1 MEKLAKPICKGGIWM
16 GRKLWK
22 LLFGRPER
30 PERELSKLYRCL
42 LEIRYMIYLFVLT
55 FFIIQPFVIAGYET
69 PTGSMEPTIMANTRY
84 LALPSIYGGFLR
96 FSAIKLPAYRKIRRG
111 DIIIFKAPATEGENY
126 VKRVIALPGEWVEV
140 KDKTVWI
147 NGKVLDEPY
156 AYFEPGCRT
165 RTGFGPEKVPQ
176 NQLFVMGDNRDN
188 SFDSRYWGFLPVEK
202 VFGTPLITFW
212 SYDSAKHR
220 IRFKEIFKLLK

>member
-1 MEKLAKPICKGGIWM
+1 MVNLVQSIAKGGIWM

-22 LLFGRPER
+22 LFFGR
-30 PERELSKLYRCL
+30 PERELSKLYRCF
-42 LEIRYMIYLFVLT
+42 LEIRYLVYLFALT
-55 FFIIQPFVIAGYET
+55 FFVIQPLVIAGYET
-69 PTGSMEPTIMANTRY
+69 PTGSMEPTIMSDTRY

-96 FSAIKLPAYRKIRRG
+96 FSEIKLPGYRKIRRG
-111 DIIIFKAPATEGENY
+111 DIVIFKAPTNEKENY

-140 KDKTVWI
+140 KDKTILI
-147 NGKVLDEPY
+147 NGKALDEPY
-156 AYFEPGCRT
+156 AHYEPDPRT

-176 NQLFVMGDNRDN
+176 DRLFVMGDNRDN

-202 VFGTPLITFW
+202 AFGTPLITFW
-212 SYDSAKHR
+212 SYDSAKRR